1 MSKIIRTYAD
11 NQGKAMLI
19 AALAAIFFGWL
30 AFSPDAAGKSTLYYF
45 LQVMAI
51 PADLFK
57 AVINLVVPI
66 LVSSAIF
73 VVAAG
78 GAKKLSEKDDSLA
91 GKKMGFVT
99 AGFLAFTTPI
109 ACLFVVIFLQFF
121 NPAESK
127 LIDVS
132 FMTERTEQIKQAH
145 DAQKPF
151 SEKYLASKKIE
162 AINSG
167 EFIPYE
173 APETHP
179 AIQAREKVKATT
191 NMNLFRDISFSNM
204 LQLVFAVL
212 LLGFAFKAIRIYGP
226 KSGDE
231 EEDVIVK
238 KAAESFVHFSSVTMH
253 GSLWIIQKAMLLI
266 PFVIFGLVATSIAES
281 GLGLIG
287 SLSLFMATFI
297 AMLLIYVTGMY
308 GTILTVINRPFVG
321 FLKSRKELMIKA
333 FTTSSSSAVM
343 GVSIATARRNG
354 IDDETANIT
363 IPMGATVNMD
373 GTAMY
378 QIFVA
383 MFLMVISGVDGTDV
397 VSMLPVILVIV
408 LASMGTP
415 GAPGASLFILMPI
428 LASMG
433 IDTNLVLLILAVDR
447 LLDMSR
453 TVVNVV
459 GDQVMAEVAYWWFH
473 RHPGDA

>member
-1 MSKIIRTYAD
+1 MSKIIRMYAE

-19 AALAAIFFGWL
+19 AALAAIFLGWL
-30 AFSPDAAGKSTLYYF
+30 AFSPDSASKSTLYYF
-45 LQVMAI
+45 LHVMAI

-78 GAKKLSEKDDSLA
+78 GAKILSDKDNSLA

-109 ACLFVVIFLQFF
+109 ACLFAVIFLQFF
-121 NPAESK
+121 NPGESK

-132 FMTERTEQIKQAH
+132 FMTDKTEQIKREQ
-145 DAQKPF
+145 DAKKAF
-151 SEKYLASKKIE
+151 SERYLASKKAE
-162 AINSG
+162 AIASG
-167 EFIPYE
+167 NYVPYKT
-173 APETHP
+173 PEKHP
-179 AIQAREKVKATT
+179 AILAREKVKATT

-231 EEDVIVK
+231 EEDAIVK
-238 KAAESFVHFSSVTMH
+238 KAAETFVQFSSATMH
-253 GSLWIIQKAMLLI
+253 GSLWVIQKVMFLI

-287 SLSLFMATFI
+287 SLSLFMVTFI
-297 AMLLIYVTGMY
+297 SMLLIYVTGVY
-308 GTILTVINRPFVG
+308 GTILTVISRSFIG
-321 FLKSRKELMIKA
+321 FLKSRKELVIKA

-343 GVSIATARRNG
+343 GVSIATARQNG
-354 IDDETANIT
+354 IDEETANIA

-378 QIFVA
+378 QIFVT

-397 VSMLPVILVIV
+397 VSMLPVIVVIV

-447 LLDMSR
+447 VLDMSR
-453 TVVNVV
+453 TVVNVM

-473 RHPGDA
+473 GRPGRE

>member
-1 MSKIIRTYAD
+1 MSKIIRMYAE

-19 AALAAIFFGWL
+19 AALAAIFLGWL
-30 AFSPDAAGKSTLYYF
+30 AFSPDSSTKSTLYYF
-45 LQVMAI
+45 LHVMAI

-78 GAKKLSEKDDSLA
+78 GAKILSDKDNNLA

-109 ACLFVVIFLQFF
+109 ACLFAVIFLQFF
-121 NPAESK
+121 NPGESK

-132 FMTERTEQIKQAH
+132 FMTDKTEQIKREQ
-145 DAQKPF
+145 DAKKPF
-151 SEKYLASKKIE
+151 SERYLASKKAE
-162 AINSG
+162 AIASG
-167 EFIPYE
+167 KYVPYKT
-173 APETHP
+173 PEKHP
-179 AIQAREKVKATT
+179 AILAREKVKATT

-231 EEDVIVK
+231 EEDAIVK
-238 KAAESFVHFSSVTMH
+238 KAAETFVQFSSATMH
-253 GSLWIIQKAMLLI
+253 GSLWVIQKVMFLI

-287 SLSLFMATFI
+287 SLSLFMVTFI
-297 AMLLIYVTGMY
+297 SMLLIYVTGVY
-308 GTILTVINRPFVG
+308 GTILTVISRSFIG
-321 FLKSRKELMIKA
+321 FLKSRKELVIKA

-343 GVSIATARRNG
+343 GVSIATARQNG
-354 IDDETANIT
+354 IDEETANIA

-397 VSMLPVILVIV
+397 VSMLPVIVVIV

-447 LLDMSR
+447 VLDMSR
-453 TVVNVV
+453 TVVNVM

-473 RHPGDA
+473 GRPGRE